1 MSQERSKIS
10 LRSGGKRKAR
20 PAISAPRQISAPIP
34 QDDVPSRAATGPS
47 IANMTP
53 LPRPRPPPQSS
64 GKQTADLVKRR
75 YSRFGDIPANFD
87 PTANPMP
94 ALPNLDKY
102 QQPQDR
108 RPPPSR
114 GGEGGGRTGGAPQ
127 VDVRALRD
135 PNFVSDNYVADI
147 LSEATEDDIRDFEV
161 SLRKLGERAAADLQL
176 NVYQNRTQFIK
187 ISKEAEKLKG
197 EMRTL
202 KNLMSELKM
211 NTTALRAASGNSAE
225 TPAFSDGFSTGLSKR
240 DKRSSVAD
248 RTVLWSSQM
257 QALYKNVEGSQ
268 KFLPNSQ
275 GRHVVQNAGPWIE
288 LDNATYKS
296 RRAMQIFLLNDHL
309 LIASR
314 KKRKADGPG
323 AADSRGVPITKLVA
337 DRCWHLLDV
346 EVVDMAGTSESSS
359 GRNKLADAIMVRG
372 GGQNESFIY
381 RTEKPEDPE
390 KSTLILNIR
399 KTVEEL
405 RRNLQSEREATNKAK
420 ETINY
425 FASRDPGLLQK
436 TELLETLSDIKDMLI
451 EVDGKQ
457 QNLRWV
463 ESQMD
468 ELDIN
473 IALQQI
479 EPAVVRIE
487 KLKSLAYGL
496 KNNAIAQDFI
506 SFKVD
511 ERCTKLAALVIRELI
526 STHNDQRKTK
536 RNVTWL
542 TRLGFEDR
550 AREAYL
556 EARSSV
562 IQKRSRQCIFQGDLH
577 LYIWEISFVYFTI
590 IRNTVSCFQACF
602 PPPMMSACVKW
613 AKEEVD
619 AFNAILARQLS
630 SAEEGNEVWMQCMNR
645 AKEHAKML
653 FEVGL
658 DFRNLVGQ
666 TVRTST
672 PTASSPLASQS
683 QTTTCAGPPL
693 LQSASDLR
701 PFWKPIYPGQTA
713 IVQSRDQEMDTNME
727 DVGRAPPAE
736 QLAST
741 TLEPATIPTLDGW
754 IESLMNCKQLAEVDV
769 QRLCEKAREV
779 LQEES
784 NVQPVKCPVTVCGD
798 IHGQFHDLM
807 ELFKIG
813 GPNPDTNYLFMGDYV
828 DRGYY
833 SVETVTL
840 LVALKI
846 RYPQRI
852 TILRGNH
859 ESRQITQVYGFYD
872 ECLRKY
878 GNANVWKYFTDLF
891 DYLPLTALIDN
902 QIFCLHGGLSP
913 SIDTLDNIR
922 ALDRIQEVPHEGP
935 MCDLL
940 WSDPDDRCGWG
951 ISPRGAGYTFGQ
963 DISEAF
969 NHNNGL
975 TLIARAHQLVMDGYN
990 WSQDRNVVT
999 IFSAP
1004 NYCYRCGNQAAI
1016 MEIDEHLK
1024 YTFLQFDPCPRAG
1037 EPMVSRRTPDYF
1049 L

>member
-1 MSQERSKIS
+1 MSEERSKIS
-10 LRSGGKRKAR
+10 LRSGPKRKGR
-20 PAISAPRQISAPIP
+20 PTISAPRQISDPIP
-34 QDDVPSRAATGPS
+34 NDGVQVPRSTGGRPGP
-47 IANMTP
+47 NVP
-53 LPRPRPPPQSS
+53 LPRQRQPPATG
-64 GKQTADLVKRR
+64 GKTGDLVKRR
-75 YSRFGDIPANFD
+75 YSTRFNNLPSDFD
-87 PTANPMP
+87 PTAPP
-94 ALPNLDKY
+94 IPSVPSFDISKY
-102 QQPQDR
+102 DRPSSSR

-114 GGEGGGRTGGAPQ
+114 DGGAAGGPGRGVPPV
-127 VDVRALRD
+127 VDPKALRD
-135 PNFVSDNYVADI
+135 PRLVPDQYVANI
-147 LSEATEDDIRDFEV
+147 LSEATEDEIRDYET
-161 SLRKLGERAAADLQL
+161 SLRKLKNRASADLQQ
-176 NVYQNRTQFIK
+176 NVYQNRAQFIK
-187 ISKEAEKLKG
+187 ISKEAEKLKS

-202 KNLMSELKM
+202 RNLFKELAT
-211 NTTALRAASGNSAE
+211 NTNALRAASGNSTASTGE
-225 TPAFSDGFSTGLSKR
+225 FSTGLSKR

-248 RTVLWSSQM
+248 RTALWNSQM

-268 KFLPNSQ
+268 KFLPNSL
-275 GRHVVQNAGPWIE
+275 GRHVVQDAGAWIE

-296 RRAMQIFLLNDHL
+296 RRSMKLFLLNDHL
-309 LIASR
+309 LVASR
-314 KKRKADGPG
+314 KKRKTDNPNDARGP
-323 AADSRGVPITKLVA
+323 ATKLVA
-337 DRCWHLLDV
+337 DRCWPLLDI
-346 EVVDMAGTSESSS
+346 EVVDMAATSESYS

-372 GGQNESFIY
+372 VGQESFIY

-390 KSTLILNIR
+390 KATLVLNIR
-399 KTVEEL
+399 KAVEEL
-405 RRNLQSEREATNKAK
+405 RKNLQSEMEANNKAK

-463 ESQMD
+463 EGQMD
-468 ELDIN
+468 ELDID
-473 IALQQI
+473 IALQKFDL
-479 EPAVVRIE
+479 AVDRVE
-487 KLKSLAYGL
+487 KMQKLARGL
-496 KNNAIAQDFI
+496 KNNVIAQDFI
-506 SFKVD
+506 DFKVE
-511 ERCTKLAALVIRELI
+511 ERCSKLAGLIIREVIDSHSQPL
-526 STHNDQRKTK
+526 KTK
-536 RNVTWL
+536 RNVEWL
-542 TRLGFEDR
+542 NRLGFEDR
-550 AREAYL
+550 ARDAYL
-556 EARSSV
+556 KARSDL

-577 LYIWEISFVYFTI
+577 LYIWQISFVYFSI
-590 IRNTVSCFQACF
+590 IRNTVSCFQSCF
-602 PPPMMSACVKW
+602 PQTMMSACVKW

-619 AFNAILARQLS
+619 AFNVILARQLS
-630 SAEEGNEVWMQCMNR
+630 STERDGVVWKQCVSR
-645 AKEHAKML
+645 AKTHAKML
-653 FEVGL
+653 EEVQL
-658 DFRNLVGQ
+658 DFRDLVG
-666 TVRTST
+666 
-672 PTASSPLASQS
+672 
-683 QTTTCAGPPL
+683 
-693 LQSASDLR
+693 
-701 PFWKPIYPGQTA
+701 
-713 IVQSRDQEMDTNME
+713 RDVPQGTKSNDP
-727 DVGRAPPAE
+727 DVGRVPTDLAPMPA
-736 QLAST
+736 S
-741 TLEPATIPTLDGW
+741 EPTTIPTLDGW
-754 IESLMNCKQLAEVDV
+754 IENLMNCKQLAEADV

-779 LQEES
+779 LQDES

-878 GNANVWKYFTDLF
+878 GNANVWKFFTDLF

-975 TLIARAHQLVMDGYN
+975 TLIARAHQLVMEGYN